1 MRKDEFYAY
10 LCDPIWR
17 MLEDVD
23 HVLEPWQIEIM
34 RARLQEIL
42 ELAEFNCF

>member
-1 MRKDEFYAY
+1 VRKDEFGVYVEE
-10 LCDPIWR
+10 PIHN
-17 MLEDVD
+17 MLEDID
-23 HVLEPWQIEIM
+23 HVLEPWQIEIL